1 MGLFFFSRKRVMRAA
16 LLLCALLAAPV
27 AVQQIAHRRNQKA
40 AVHYPT
46 EQHLGCIRVAQNS
59 APPVYQI
66 IAKMV
71 PASLARSARTST
83 RCSKRTH
90 SSQLQRSKSRMDM
103 VERKFV
109 PPPQAA
115 PPARTFPWTNLACT
129 PASQMEEP
137 TASEPPLL
145 ASSAA
150 HLSLAR
156 LSRLIRVP
164 QMFCTNQTPAR

>member
-27 AVQQIAHRRNQKA
+27 AVQKNAHRRNQKA

-46 EQHLGCIRVAQNS
+46 EQHLGCIRVAQQN
-59 APPVYQI
+59 ATLYQI

-83 RCSKRTH
+83 RCCKRIH
-90 SSQLQRSKSRMDM
+90 SSQVQRSKSRMDM

-129 PASQMEEP
+129 PAS
-137 TASEPPLL
+137 L
-145 ASSAA
+145 
-150 HLSLAR
+150 
-156 LSRLIRVP
+156 
-164 QMFCTNQTPAR
+164 NQ